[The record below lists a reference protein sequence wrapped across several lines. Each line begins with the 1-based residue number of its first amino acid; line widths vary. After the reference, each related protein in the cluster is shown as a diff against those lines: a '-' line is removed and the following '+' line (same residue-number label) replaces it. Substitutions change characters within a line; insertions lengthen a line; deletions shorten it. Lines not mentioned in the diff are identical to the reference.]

1 MSTKLTLQSTY
12 PLLGESG
19 VEMPIVGFGVYKSP
33 SDVTERS
40 VTTALK
46 TGYRHIDS
54 AQYYENETEVGN
66 AVRAWCLETHSS
78 RRDVFVTTKIIA
90 PGKTK
95 QETLESLRE
104 SVNKVNLDGYVD
116 CFLIHTP
123 TSGPEGRK
131 HLWEALKELH
141 AEGKVVTIGV
151 SNYGV
156 KHLQELIDR
165 NETPAVNQIEL
176 HPWCQ
181 QRPIVELCKKHK
193 IVLQAY
199 CPIVRGQHAD
209 DADVLKIATK
219 HKVDWSQVLLRWSLQ
234 KGFVPLPKSDT
245 PSRIAS
251 NADLFGFELDE
262 EDMKT
267 LDAKD
272 QGAKGAVAPNPV
284 DCE

>member
-1 MSTKLTLQSTY
+1 MCLRST
-12 PLLGESG
+12 
-19 VEMPIVGFGVYKSP
+19 
-33 SDVTERS
+33 
-40 VTTALK
+40 
-46 TGYRHIDS
+46 
-54 AQYYENETEVGN
+54 
-66 AVRAWCLETHSS
+66 
-78 RRDVFVTTKIIA
+78 
-90 PGKTK
+90 
-95 QETLESLRE
+95 
-104 SVNKVNLDGYVD
+104 GYVD

-123 TSGPEGRK
+123 TSGPAGRK
-131 HLWEALKELH
+131 HLWEALKTLQS
-141 AEGKVVTIGV
+141 EGKVVTIGV

-156 KHLQELIDR
+156 KHLQELIDA

-181 QRPIVELCKKHK
+181 QRPIVELCKKHN

-199 CPIVRGQHAD
+199 CPIVRGEHAD
-209 DADVLKIATK
+209 DKDVLKIAEK

-251 NADLFGFELDE
+251 NADLYGFELDD
-262 EDMKT
+262 EDMAT

>member
-12 PLLGESG
+12 PLGDG
-19 VEMPIVGFGVYKSP
+19 VDMPVLGFGVYNSP
-33 SDVTERS
+33 ADVTQKS
-40 VTTALK
+40 VTTALN

-54 AQYYENETEVGN
+54 AQYYNNEKEVGD
-66 AVRAWCLETHSS
+66 AVRAWCRESHAS
-78 RRDVFVTTKIIA
+78 RRQVFVTTKIIA
-90 PGKTK
+90 PKST
-95 QETLESLRE
+95 QEETLASLRK
-104 SVNKVNLDGYVD
+104 SVNNVNLDGYVD

-123 TSGPEGRK
+123 TSGPSGRA
-131 HLWEALKELH
+131 HLWSALKQLQS
-141 AEGKVVTIGV
+141 EGKTVVIGV

-156 KHLQELIDR
+156 KHLVELI
-165 NETPAVNQIEL
+165 EKGEKPAVNQIEL

-181 QRPIVELCKKHK
+181 QRPIVEFCKKHD

-199 CPIVRGQHAD
+199 CPIVRGEHKD
-209 DADVLKIATK
+209 DKEVNKIADK

-251 NADLFGFELDE
+251 NADLYSFELDE
-262 EDMKT
+262 EDIKV

>member
-12 PLLGESG
+12 DLGESG
-19 VEMPIVGFGVYKSP
+19 ATMPVLGFGVYKSP
-33 SDVTERS
+33 ADVTERS

-54 AQYYENETEVGN
+54 AQYYENEKEVGN
-66 AVRAWCLETHSS
+66 AVRAWCLETHTS

-90 PGKTK
+90 PLKSK
-95 QETLESLRE
+95 EETLELLRE
-104 SVNKVNLDGYVD
+104 SVKEVNLDGYVD

-123 TSGPEGRK
+123 TSGPSGRQ
-131 HLWEALKELH
+131 HLWEALKDLQT
-141 AEGKVVTIGV
+141 EGKVVTIGV

-209 DADVLKIATK
+209 DEDVLKIAAK

-251 NADLFGFELDE
+251 NADIFGFELDD
-262 EDMKT
+262 EDMAT

-272 QGAKGAVAPNPV
+272 QGGKGAVAPNPV

>member
-1 MSTKLTLQSTY
+1 MSNAKLTLESKY
-12 PLLGESG
+12 AVGEG
-19 VEMPIVGFGVYKSP
+19 ADMPVLGFGVYKSP
-33 SDVTERS
+33 ANVTERS

-54 AQYYENETEVGN
+54 AQYYENEKEVGN
-66 AVRAWCLETHSS
+66 AVRAWCQETHTS
-78 RRDVFVTTKIIA
+78 RREVFVTTKIIA
-90 PGKTK
+90 PAETK
-95 QETLESLRE
+95 EKTLESLRE

-123 TSGPEGRK
+123 SSGPEGRK
-131 HLWEALKELH
+131 HLWEALKELQS
-141 AEGKVVTIGV
+141 EDKVVTIGV

-181 QRPIVELCKKHK
+181 QRGIVELCKKHN

-199 CPIVRGQHAD
+199 CPIVRGEHAD
-209 DADVLKIATK
+209 DSDVLEIAKK
-219 HKVDWSQVLLRWSLQ
+219 HRVDWSQVLLRWSLQ

-245 PSRIAS
+245 RSRIAS
-251 NADLFGFELDE
+251 NADLFGFELDA
-262 EDMKT
+262 EDM
-267 LDAKD
+267 
-272 QGAKGAVAPNPV
+272 GAKGAVAPNPV
-284 DCE
+284 DAP

>member
-1 MSTKLTLQSTY
+1 MVSATLNEECEAKGRLTDLCFAAIC
-12 PLLGESG
+12 
-19 VEMPIVGFGVYKSP
+19 VK
-33 SDVTERS
+33 
-40 VTTALK
+40 
-46 TGYRHIDS
+46 
-54 AQYYENETEVGN
+54 
-66 AVRAWCLETHSS
+66 
-78 RRDVFVTTKIIA
+78 
-90 PGKTK
+90 
-95 QETLESLRE
+95 
-104 SVNKVNLDGYVD
+104 GYVD

-123 TSGPEGRK
+123 TSGPSGRQ
-131 HLWEALKELH
+131 HLWEALKDLQT
-141 AEGKVVTIGV
+141 EGKVVTIGV

-209 DADVLKIATK
+209 DEDVLKIAAK

-251 NADLFGFELDE
+251 NADIFGFELDD
-262 EDMKT
+262 EDMAT

-272 QGAKGAVAPNPV
+272 QGGKGAVAPNPV

>member
-1 MSTKLTLQSTY
+1 MSDSKLTLQSTY
-12 PLLGESG
+12 SLGDG
-19 VEMPIVGFGVYKSP
+19 VDMPVLGFGVYKSP
-33 SDVTERS
+33 VDVTVRS

-54 AQYYENETEVGN
+54 AQYYENEKEVGD

-78 RRDVFVTTKIIA
+78 RRDVFVTTKIIF
-90 PGKTK
+90 PKET
-95 QETLESLRE
+95 QEETLESLRE

-123 TSGPEGRK
+123 TSGPAGRK
-131 HLWEALKELH
+131 HLWEALKELQS
-141 AEGKVVTIGV
+141 EGKAVTIGV

-165 NETPAVNQIEL
+165 NEKPAVNQIEL

-181 QRPIVELCKKHK
+181 QRPIVEFCKKHN

-209 DADVLKIATK
+209 DADVKKIADK

-251 NADLFGFELDE
+251 NADLYGFELDD
-262 EDMKT
+262 EDMAT
-267 LDAKD
+267 LDGKD
-272 QGAKGAVAPNPV
+272 EGAKGAVAPNPV

>member
-1 MSTKLTLQSTY
+1 MATKLSLQSKY
-12 PLLGESG
+12 AVGEGADMPLL
-19 VEMPIVGFGVYKSP
+19 GFGVYKSRA
-33 SDVTERS
+33 DVTEQS

-54 AQYYENETEVGN
+54 AQYYENEREVGN
-66 AVRAWCLETHSS
+66 AVRAWCQETQTS
-78 RRDVFVTTKIIA
+78 RREVFVTTKIIA
-90 PGKTK
+90 PAKSK
-95 QETLESLRE
+95 DKTLESMRE
-104 SVNKVNLDGYVD
+104 SVSKINLDGYVD

-131 HLWEALKELH
+131 HLWEALKELRS
-141 AEGKVVTIGV
+141 EGKVVTIGV
-151 SNYGV
+151 SNYGL

-165 NETPAVNQIEL
+165 KETPAVNQIEL

-181 QRPIVELCKKHK
+181 QKAIVELCKKHN

-199 CPIVRGQHAD
+199 CPIVRGEHAD
-209 DADVLKIATK
+209 DEEVLEIAEK

-245 PSRIAS
+245 GSRIAS

-262 EDMKT
+262 EDMAK

-272 QGAKGAVAPNPV
+272 LGAKGAVAPNPV
-284 DCE
+284 DAP